1 MTNPRYQVKADGHR
15 TRTYSYSNMGFDNA
29 ISWACYLVECEDA
42 ENVRLIERK
51 PDGTEIVK
59 SGAKNLLS
67 MMG

>member
-29 ISWACYLVECEDA
+29 ISWACYLVEVEKAD
-42 ENVRLIERK
+42 NVRFIERK
-51 PDGTEIVK
+51 PDGAEIVK

-67 MMG
+67 MMA